1 MIRSGDLF
9 IDVMSP
15 EANKGNALKALAA
28 TLEVD
33 PEVIMAIG
41 NYYNDLEMMAFAGLG
56 IAVENS
62 PDGVKEA
69 ADAVTS
75 SNNDEGVHE
84 AIRKYCF

>member
-1 MIRSGDLF
+1 M
-9 IDVMSP
+9 
-15 EANKGNALKALAA
+15 KALAA
-28 TLEVD
+28 SLEI
-33 PEVIMAIG
+33 ESQEIMAIG

-62 PDGVKEA
+62 PNDVKEA

-84 AIRKYCF
+84 AIRKYCL